1 MITYVVLYPGDI
13 WTGARFA
20 CDDGPDLETAAD
32 SLASHLGYR
41 NRDEMINDRP
51 GLIIGFAPLH

>member
-13 WTGARFA
+13 CTGASFT
-20 CDDGPDLETAAD
+20 CDGAPDLETAAD
-32 SLASHLGYR
+32 SLASHLGYQ
-41 NRDEMINDRP
+41 NRDEMIEAKP